1 MSKRESRSAKVS
13 EQTVTST
20 SWSDTSAVGSTFTV
34 VSNTSA
40 ARASRTL
47 SRALELGSTGLTY
60 VRAGWRWLTGTVT
73 PVGWL
78 CLALALLWVPV
89 GMSLSWPEFAL
100 AGFVSTILVVV
111 AVPFLLGGK
120 NYAVSFD
127 LPEDRVVAG
136 TDVTA
141 SIKVINNST
150 HIELPGRM
158 DIPIG
163 QNYTDLGIPLMRPG
177 AQFETTI
184 GIPAQKRGVI
194 DIGPITTVRTDP
206 VGVLRKELEWAD
218 VRKLYVHPKTTSV
231 PNTSAG
237 IIRDLEGNP
246 TANLVNSDVSFHAI
260 REYAV
265 GDGQR
270 HIHWKSTAKTG
281 KLMVRQF
288 EESRRSRMALIIG
301 MRDSEFADQDEFE
314 LAVSALGSIGVRAIR
329 DSRDVSAISSNEI
342 STVAKGAVRS
352 IRTFNVLSRNKLLD
366 DLCLI
371 NPTEHSMPLD
381 SVCRLTTEAIHDM
394 SLAIIFVGSTTSA
407 RELQRIRL
415 QLPNDIGVLA
425 IVCNPNAEPSFKSLS
440 GLQVMTIAIL
450 DDLRG
455 LMARFNK

>member
-1 MSKRESRSAKVS
+1 MSKRESRSSKVS

-20 SWSDTSAVGSTFTV
+20 SWSDTAAVGSTFTV
-34 VSNTSA
+34 VSNSSA

-47 SRALELGSTGLTY
+47 SRALEFGSMGIGLAK
-60 VRAGWRWLTGTVT
+60 VGLKWLTSTVT

-78 CLALALLWVPV
+78 CLGLVLLWIPI
-89 GMSLSWPEFAL
+89 GLNLSWPEFSL
-100 AGFVSTILVVV
+100 AGFVATILVLL
-111 AVPFLLGGK
+111 AVPFLFGGK
-120 NYAVSFD
+120 NYAVAFN

-136 TDVTA
+136 TDVVA
-141 SIKVINNST
+141 SISVVNNST

-163 QNYTDLGIPLMRPG
+163 TNYTDLAIPLMRPG
-177 AQFETTI
+177 GKFETEV

-206 VGVLRKELEWAD
+206 VGVLRKELEWAE
-218 VRKLYVHPKTTSV
+218 VRTLYVHPKTVSV

-260 REYAV
+260 REYAP

-301 MRDSEFADQDEFE
+301 MRNDEFADQDEFE
-314 LAVSALGSIGVRAIR
+314 LAVSALGSIGIRAIR
-329 DSRDVSAISSNEI
+329 DSRDLSAVSSNEI

-352 IRTFNVLSRNKLLD
+352 IRTFNVQSRNKLLD

-371 NPTEHSMPLD
+371 NPSEHSMSLD
-381 SVCRLTTEAIHDM
+381 AVCRLTTQAINDM
-394 SLAIIFVGSTTSA
+394 SLAIIFVGSKTTP
-407 RELQRIRL
+407 RELQRMRL
-415 QLPNDIGVLA
+415 QLPSDIGVLA
-425 IVCNPNAEPSFKSLS
+425 VICDPNAEPSFKSLV

-455 LMARFNK
+455 LMARFSK